1 MRVGIRA
8 AWSACILAAFTAPA
22 MADHIV
28 RGTVRDAQHE
38 RATRGGDG
46 APPGGLEFPRPRSR
60 PADGP
65 ERYAAEAEYKD
76 IIGAIAA

>member
-1 MRVGIRA
+1 MVVEVGDIEIA
-8 AWSACILAAFTAPA
+8 I
-22 MADHIV
+22 
-28 RGTVRDAQHE
+28 
-38 RATRGGDG
+38 GGDG
-46 APPGGLEFPRPRSR
+46 APPGGLEFTRPRSR